1 MASSTLATRLRKI
14 LPFIG
19 RNNSLTDR
27 ELSIRAF
34 RRLYSEDPNAFL
46 DAYDAEIERLKQV
59 YPREVVDL
67 IDQAGLTELDD
78 QLVACERDDGSV
90 TSVYACG
97 FLAYGLANERLAS
110 EYLTEEDAEKLL
122 ALLKE
127 EYFDAE
133 NVQIQIYQ
141 HLIPI
146 NHKILSDS
154 GESQR
159 FLRVMMKNRAALV
172 PEQTAVDMSGID
184 YNYDEEDM
192 SDVAS
197 RFRLILLTVRTLDP
211 KKPVLRTPYRFLGFS
226 VPAGPE
232 HQSLSTDVILTTRW
246 GAEFS
251 ALVSRRCGRGLR
263 YCVTEPYL
271 LNDTVRQLD
280 YVIGL
285 KRIMVVFTRT
295 ALDENVAPE
304 DVVVSI
310 GAFSDPQKGYSE
322 LRIAFARAEHP
333 DELLNGVP
341 LPLPA
346 GQNAARAVEELVA
359 MAADQFTFEG
369 ITLKTPI
376 PHECP
381 WFTAEPDTMDRLY
394 NSINNVQKPL
404 KRREDD
410 EPHPLMP
417 SMLLN

>member
-1 MASSTLATRLRKI
+1 MASSTLALRLRKI

-27 ELSIRAF
+27 ELNIRAF
-34 RRLYSEDPNAFL
+34 RRLYAEDPNVFL

-59 YPREVVDL
+59 YPQELVDL

-78 QLVACERDDGSV
+78 QLVASEREDGSV

-97 FLAYGLANERLAS
+97 FLAYGLANEALAS
-110 EYLTEEDAEKLL
+110 EYLEEADAERLR
-122 ALLKE
+122 ALLTD
-127 EYFDAE
+127 EYFVAE

-141 HLIPI
+141 HIVPI

-154 GESQR
+154 NESQR
-159 FLRVMMKNRAALV
+159 FLRTMMKSRAALV
-172 PEQTAVDMSGID
+172 PEQTAIDMSGID

-197 RFRLILLTVRTLDP
+197 HFRLILLTVRALDP
-211 KKPVLRTPYRFLGFS
+211 KKPVLKTSYRYLGFT
-226 VPAGPE
+226 VPADEG
-232 HQSLSTDVILTTRW
+232 HHMLAADAILMTRW

-251 ALVSRRCGRGLR
+251 ALISRRCGRGLR

-304 DVVVSI
+304 DLVVSL

-322 LRIAFARAEHP
+322 LRVAFAHP
-333 DELLNGVP
+333 DRPDDLINGVP

-346 GQNAARAVEELVA
+346 GQNAARAVEELIA
-359 MAADQFTFEG
+359 MIADQFTFEG

-376 PHECP
+376 PNGCS
-381 WFTAEPDTMDRLY
+381 WLTAEPDTMDRLY
-394 NSINNVQKPL
+394 NSVNNVQKPL
-404 KRREDD
+404 KRRDNA
-410 EPHPLMP
+410 PHPLMP